1 VGRRAGQGRTV
12 QYTPAHG
19 LTAALRLAGSGA
31 SASQGVL
38 RLEID
43 SGRELSRGPRRAS
56 TLARPRLIPRVAIP
70 DSISSGLEK
79 VTMDRMDEWKKKAEI
94 TCGHAGQGR
103 TIAAELGVT

>member
-1 VGRRAGQGRTV
+1 MGAAPDRGGR
-12 QYTPAHG
+12 YTPAHG

-56 TLARPRLIPRVAIP
+56 TLARPRLIPRVAI
-70 DSISSGLEK
+70 GLDLVGPGE
-79 VTMDRMDEWKKKAEI
+79 TMDRMDEWKKKAEI
-94 TCGHAGQGR
+94 RGK
-103 TIAAELGVT
+103 AARSPQNLVVT

>member
-79 VTMDRMDEWKKKAEI
+79 TMDEWKKKAEI
-94 TCGHAGQGR
+94 TCGQAHAGQGR